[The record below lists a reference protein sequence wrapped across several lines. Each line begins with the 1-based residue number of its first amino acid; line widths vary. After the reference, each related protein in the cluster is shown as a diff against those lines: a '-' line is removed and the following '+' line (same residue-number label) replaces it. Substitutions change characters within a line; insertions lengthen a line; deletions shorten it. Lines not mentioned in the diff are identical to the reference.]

1 MTDYSA
7 LFTGKTATPQAP
19 ATHLTPPKYRLLIVD
34 DEVEIRELLAQGEA
48 AKAERRSASS
58 RR

>member
-34 DEVEIRELLAQGEA
+34 D
-48 AKAERRSASS
+48 
-58 RR
+58 